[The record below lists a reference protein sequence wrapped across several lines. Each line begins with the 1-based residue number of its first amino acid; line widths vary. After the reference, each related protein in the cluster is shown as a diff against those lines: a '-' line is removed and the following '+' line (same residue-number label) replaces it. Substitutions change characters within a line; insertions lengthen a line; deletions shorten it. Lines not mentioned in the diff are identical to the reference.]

1 MESKV
6 STTSE
11 KILTLVKEKGCI
23 SFSELEGNLT
33 DSYNVIFLAID
44 KLVRENKISL
54 QRNRTDYLLSTPNFG
69 IIVSDISVSDISKDK
84 VLMH

>member
-6 STTSE
+6 SITSD

-23 SFSELEGNLT
+23 SFSELEGSLN

-44 KLVRENKISL
+44 KLVRENKINL
-54 QRNRTDYLLSTPNFG
+54 QRNRTDYLLSTPNYG
-69 IIVSDISVSDISKDK
+69 IRISDISINK
-84 VLMH
+84 VLTH